1 MPLRELA
8 NGRVLT
14 ALIML
19 LIFSTMSLM
28 ALGFPERASLMP
40 LMVGVPGVL
49 LALTQLIIEVRAT
62 LAGAAATE
70 ETPVEVRRAER
81 QMFTWLL
88 LFFAGILVFGFL
100 YAAPLLVF
108 SFLWL
113 AKREPVSSGLIGAAA
128 TWAVL
133 YGLFETAFEIPLFD
147 GLLAGW
153 LWG

>member
-1 MPLRELA
+1 MPFRMLL
-8 NGRVLT
+8 NGRVLM

-19 LIFSTMSLM
+19 VIFSAMSLM
-28 ALGFPERASLMP
+28 ALGFPEGARLMP
-40 LMVGVPGVL
+40 LMAGVPGVL
-49 LALTQLIIEVRAT
+49 LASAQLFIEVRAT
-62 LAGAAATE
+62 LARAVATE
-70 ETPVEVRRAER
+70 EAPLEVGRAER

-88 LFFAGILVFGFL
+88 LFFAGILAFGFL

-113 AKREPVSSGLIGAAA
+113 ARRESFSSGIIGAVA

-153 LWG
+153 LLG